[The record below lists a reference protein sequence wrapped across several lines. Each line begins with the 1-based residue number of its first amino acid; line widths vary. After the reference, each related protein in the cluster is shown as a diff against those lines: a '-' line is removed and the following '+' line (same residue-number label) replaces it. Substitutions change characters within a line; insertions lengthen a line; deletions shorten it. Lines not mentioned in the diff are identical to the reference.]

1 MTCAACSSRIEK
13 VLNKISPE
21 FKLTVNLTTEQA
33 KVDYYPEETDADKLV
48 TRIKIR
54 L

>member
-1 MTCAACSSRIEK
+1 MPHARCIEK
-13 VLNKISPE
+13 VLNKMDGVQNA
-21 FKLTVNLTTEQA
+21 TVNLTTEQA

-48 TRIKIR
+48 TAFKIR